1 MFLLLD
7 QTIEIKKG
15 KDGYLPVKAAS
26 QLTGYSIQYLRRL
39 LRREVIS
46 GIKIGQIWLINSRSL
61 EKYLQFVKKASDQ
74 RFGPQFEY

>member
-1 MFLLLD
+1 MHLLSD
-7 QTIEIKKG
+7 QKIEIGEG

-26 QLTGYSIQYLRRL
+26 KLTGYSIQYLRRL
-39 LRREVIS
+39 LRSDVLD
-46 GIKIGQIWLINSRSL
+46 GIKIGQISLVSIGRL